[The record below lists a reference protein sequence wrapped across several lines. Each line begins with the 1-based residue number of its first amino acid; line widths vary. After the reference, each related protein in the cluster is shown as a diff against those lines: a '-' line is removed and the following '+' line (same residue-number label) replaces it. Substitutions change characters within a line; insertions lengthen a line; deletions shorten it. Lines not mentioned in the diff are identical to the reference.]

1 MPSRGARASC
11 GRAVHGKPLHAGGG
25 IGSCFACGRVG
36 GRDGIAGGWK
46 HVGNGPYWAELG
58 AWAEQVGDGWVF
70 ERDLAA
76 EPFEYGECIC
86 TRPGCAANLY
96 QKYKLRCLKDEQG
109 SLDRMAT
116 GQHSPMGRFPSTS
129 AQVRGL
135 LSYINLEGRV
145 LDSCGATGDAVAR
158 VMTAHGLR
166 VSTNDLN
173 PSFKSDFHMDAA
185 SEGFGDA
192 FTEESVR
199 PDWIVTSP
207 PYKNV
212 LGFLK
217 QAFRVARLGVAF
229 KLRLSF
235 LEPTKTRG
243 TWLNENPPHAL
254 VVLPRAT
261 YRGRECSATEAW
273 FVWHCG
279 PGGGLPRVQA
289 IFVSL

>member
-129 AQVRGL
+129 AQVCVGRL
-135 LSYINLEGRV
+135 YVRVRSQLIYRVRVQVSVSSISTILSRSISTVCILRIYTNGHYM
-145 LDSCGATGDAVAR
+145 S
-158 VMTAHGLR
+158 GLR
-166 VSTNDLN
+166 
-173 PSFKSDFHMDAA
+173 
-185 SEGFGDA
+185 
-192 FTEESVR
+192 
-199 PDWIVTSP
+199 
-207 PYKNV
+207 
-212 LGFLK
+212 
-217 QAFRVARLGVAF
+217 
-229 KLRLSF
+229 
-235 LEPTKTRG
+235 
-243 TWLNENPPHAL
+243 
-254 VVLPRAT
+254 
-261 YRGRECSATEAW
+261 
-273 FVWHCG
+273 
-279 PGGGLPRVQA
+279 
-289 IFVSL
+289 